1 MLLKITGLIAVFL
14 VCTFGGMM
22 MSMKLS
28 KRVRHLES
36 FICAVGFI
44 ATEIRYFASPV
55 EVIME
60 KLNHVEEYK
69 QLKVFEIC
77 KANIKHAKQFSNAW
91 ELAVKESEYSLSL
104 QSADYESL
112 LWFGRTL
119 GTTDVEGQ
127 LANCEHCCE
136 QLSQRLTIAREDVN
150 KKGKMY
156 SSLGVL
162 TGIFMAVMLL

>member
-1 MLLKITGLIAVFL
+1 MYVKIAGLILVFIACSL
-14 VCTFGGMM
+14 VGMI
-22 MSMKLS
+22 MSMKLT
-28 KRVRHLES
+28 KRVRQIES
-36 FICAVGFI
+36 FICAVGLI

-60 KLNHVEEYK
+60 KLNQIEEYS

-77 KANIKHAKQFSNAW
+77 KLNLKHEKQFSKAW
-91 ELAVKESEYSLSL
+91 DLAVKEAERSLSL

-119 GTTDVEGQ
+119 GTTDVQGQ
-127 LANCEHCCE
+127 LANCENCCE
-136 QLSQRLTIAREDVN
+136 QLSQRLILAREDMN
-150 KKGKMY
+150 KKSKMY

-162 TGIFMAVMLL
+162 TGIFLAVMLF

>member
-1 MLLKITGLIAVFL
+1 MIFKIIGLIAVFI
-14 VCTFGGMM
+14 VCTLSGMI

-28 KRVRHLES
+28 KRVRQIES
-36 FICAVGFI
+36 FICAVGLI

-60 KLNHVEEYK
+60 KLNQIEEYK

-77 KANIKHAKQFSNAW
+77 KANLKNTNRFSKAW
-91 ELAVKESEYSLSL
+91 ESAIKEAQQSLSL

-112 LWFGRTL
+112 LWFGRSL

-136 QLSQRLTIAREDVN
+136 QLSQRLTIAREDLS

-162 TGIFMAVMLL
+162 AGIFMAVMLF